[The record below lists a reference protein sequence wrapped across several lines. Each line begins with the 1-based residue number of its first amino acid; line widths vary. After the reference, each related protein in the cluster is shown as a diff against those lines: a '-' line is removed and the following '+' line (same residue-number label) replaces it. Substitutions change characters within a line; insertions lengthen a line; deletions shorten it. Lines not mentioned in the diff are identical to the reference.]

1 MFCVCGAQALVTMGC
16 LEGLDFHFDLRNHN
30 DALFRRSQH
39 ESAPPPQLGLPMA
52 PPKKCSRAV
61 KNTYNADKNATAH
74 CSVPMLKKCSG
85 DEVRSS
91 FRWCGAE
98 LATPSPHTA
107 PPLARLWPLW
117 PEAN

>member
-61 KNTYNADKNATAH
+61 KNTYNA
-74 CSVPMLKKCSG
+74 
-85 DEVRSS
+85 
-91 FRWCGAE
+91 E
-98 LATPSPHTA
+98 LAVYKAVQEIGAATGSQTRCVHA
-107 PPLARLWPLW
+107 AIASSAGIR
-117 PEAN
+117 